1 MTARR
6 TSHVDSRRS
15 VAAVLLTAPITLYR
29 WTAPLRQS
37 RCRFYPS
44 CSTYA
49 VEALREHGALRGSW
63 LAIRRLL
70 RCHPWNLGG
79 IDPVPPRECAHTPDE
94 GPDDARS
101 RTSGPGSPTRK

>member
-1 MTARR
+1 MKSRHA
-6 TSHVDSRRS
+6 SDDEARRS
-15 VAAVLLTAPITLYR
+15 VAATLLTAPITLYR

-49 VEALREHGALRGSW
+49 VEALRTHGAVRGSW
-63 LAIRRLL
+63 LGARRVL

-79 IDPVPPRECAHTPDE
+79 IDPVPPRGHDHTSDG
-94 GPDDARS
+94 GPQDARS
-101 RTSGPGSPTRK
+101 RTSGPGAPTRK